1 MNGRD
6 TRRPPVVSIV
16 VPTYRR
22 PDLLE
27 RCLDALCVQVFDPAA
42 YEIVVVDDDP
52 AGSARPVVDACRAR
66 LSDVPAIRYMT
77 APATQGPAGA
87 RNVGWRSAC
96 GALIAFTDD
105 DTIAD
110 PTWLSQGA
118 AALLAEPSA
127 AAAAGRID
135 VPLRPRPTDYERDA
149 AGLAH
154 AEFATANC
162 FVRRAALERVG
173 GFDERFTRAW
183 REDADLMFALREH
196 AGPIVDAGTAR
207 ILHPV
212 RPARWGAS
220 IGQQSKVYFDALL
233 YKKHRATYRRHIRP
247 VPPWHYYAAVV
258 AALGAIAGFAAGLPA
273 QGVACA
279 AVWAMIT
286 AAFCAR
292 RLRGTQLTVSHV
304 AEMIVTSIAIPPVSL
319 YWRMRGA
326 LHFRVL
332 FL

>member
-1 MNGRD
+1 MNMRD
-6 TRRPPVVSIV
+6 TQRAPVVSVV

-27 RCLDALCVQVFDPAA
+27 RCLDALCAQAFDPTA

-52 AGSARPVVDACRAR
+52 AGSARAVVDACRAR
-66 LSDVPAIRYMT
+66 VSDVPVIRYMS
-77 APATQGPAGA
+77 APDTQGPAGA
-87 RNVGWRSAC
+87 RNVGWRSAR

-105 DTIAD
+105 DTIPD
-110 PTWLSQGA
+110 PAWLRHGS

-127 AAAAGRID
+127 SAAAGRID

-162 FVRRAALERVG
+162 FVRRTALERVG

-196 AGPIVDAGTAR
+196 AGPIVEAGAAR
-207 ILHPV
+207 IVHPV
-212 RPARWGAS
+212 RPARWGTS

-233 YKKHRATYRRHIRP
+233 YKKHRVTYRRHIRP
-247 VPPWHYYAAVV
+247 TPPWNYYAAVLF
-258 AALGAIAGFAAGLPA
+258 ALGAFGCFAFGWRAAGI
-273 QGVACA
+273 ACA
-279 AVWAMIT
+279 LAWAAIT
-286 AAFCAR
+286 AAFCIK
-292 RLRGTQLTVSHV
+292 RLRGTQLTPSHV

-319 YWRMRGA
+319 YWRLRGA
-326 LHFRVL
+326 LHFRVF

>member
-1 MNGRD
+1 MNMRD
-6 TRRPPVVSIV
+6 TQLPPVVSVV

-27 RCLDALCVQVFDPAA
+27 RCLDALCVQVFDPTT
-42 YEIVVVDDDP
+42 YEIIVVDDDP

-66 LSDVPAIRYMT
+66 MTDVPAIRYLS
-77 APATQGPAGA
+77 APDTQGPAGA
-87 RNVGWRSAC
+87 RNVGWRSAR

-105 DTIAD
+105 DTIPD
-110 PTWLSQGA
+110 PTRLRHGA

-127 AAAAGRID
+127 AAAAGRIE

-196 AGPIVDAGTAR
+196 AGPIVEVEDAR
-207 ILHPV
+207 IVHPV

-233 YKKHRATYRRHIRP
+233 YKKHRTTYRRHIRP
-247 VPPWHYYAAVV
+247 VPPWHYYGAVF
-258 AALGAIAGFAAGLPA
+258 AALAALVCFVARWNAAGA
-273 QGVACA
+273 VFAGIWA
-279 AVWAMIT
+279 AIT
-286 AAFCAR
+286 AWFCCK
-292 RLRGTQLTVSHV
+292 RLRGTALTPSHV

-319 YWRMRGA
+319 YWRIRGA
-326 LHFRVL
+326 LHFRVF